1 MGEKLIIISTGSLF
15 LKRHEGRSERTLL
28 SLLSALTN
36 FLFVSS
42 QNMVQGVLVVVVL
55 GVGVLG
61 GGGVAG
67 GVYGACNPCPWGLKR
82 TGGASMEL
90 ISNSMELWK
99 SENAT
104 KDFFGQ
110 LAFNVTK
117 HTLPPATRR
126 QLHKSS
132 IRIDDEGY
140 DDHHHLQSNM
150 MTMIRMSMVIWSNT
164 VIQKGSKSLKST
176 AQNCD
181 VRPILY
187 SCFFCHWFWWFF
199 FGWVLN
205 VFL

>member
-1 MGEKLIIISTGSLF
+1 MLSISNGSKVDNYFTGSL

-132 IRIDDEGY
+132 IRIDGG
-140 DDHHHLQSNM
+140 HSWWW
-150 MTMIRMSMVIWSNT
+150 RIW
-164 VIQKGSKSLKST
+164 
-176 AQNCD
+176 
-181 VRPILY
+181 
-187 SCFFCHWFWWFF
+187 WWSSSAI
-199 FGWVLN
+199 
-205 VFL
+205 